1 MTELQANFSLE
12 PQQPINASFELG
24 DPTPIEA
31 TLSLDVTGITE
42 HDKLTNRDLPNQHPI
57 DAITGLR
64 EALAAK
70 QDTLV
75 AGLNVQI
82 NGNVISATD
91 TTYVAGQGISIVGNV
106 ISNTQVSAVWGNI
119 TGNIDEQTDLK
130 NALDTLDGKIDS
142 NHTEITAIALTMQSY
157 GNIVTHNTSEFA
169 TAAQGL
175 LADSALQPNDNIS
188 QLTNDVGYITNTA
201 LNGYATRAW
210 VADQG
215 YITGISSG
223 DVITALGYTPYNATN
238 PNGYITS
245 SALNGYATETFVTR
259 QGYITG
265 INSTDVTTALGYTP
279 YDSANPAGYITS
291 AALPTVNNSTIN
303 IQKNGTTIK
312 SFTLN
317 QASNETINI
326 PVPTD
331 TADLTNGAG
340 FITASA
346 LPTLADLTTE
356 TQMAA
361 INSGATSTN
370 IGQIA
375 TNTQAISDETTNREN
390 ADSALQSQIDAI
402 TAASDV
408 TDIVG
413 TYAELQAYD
422 TSILANNSIIK
433 VLQDESRNNETTY
446 YRWVITGGVGA
457 WSLIGEEGPYYT
469 KSEADTTFVP
479 QTRTVNGKALSANIT
494 LDPSDIGAATSAQ
507 GSLADTAVQP
517 GDLATVATTGAYSDL
532 SGKPTIPTK
541 TSDLTNDSGYITSSA
556 LSGYATETWVGQQGY
571 ITGIT
576 STDVTTALGFTPYNA
591 TNPAGYITSSALTPY
606 ALSANLST
614 VATSGSYNDLSN
626 KPTIPAAQVN
636 SDWNATSGVAQIFN
650 KPSIPRDTSDL
661 TNGAGFITGITSSDV
676 TTALGYTP
684 YSSSNPSG
692 YITSSALT
700 PYVLS
705 SSLASVA
712 TSGSYDDLSD
722 KPTIPTVNNATLT
735 IQKNGTN
742 VATFTANASSNVTAN
757 ISVPTNNNQLTNGAG
772 YITSSALNGYATE
785 SYVTTAT
792 ANMQTTGN
800 LVTSISSSSTDTQ
813 YPSAKCVYDIV
824 GDVETLINAL

>member
-31 TLSLDVTGITE
+31 TLSLNVTNTE
-42 HDKLTNRDLPNQHPI
+42 HDKLTNRDLPDQHPMT
-57 DAITGLR
+57 AITGLV
-64 EALAAK
+64 EALEAK

-91 TTYVAGQGISIVGNV
+91 TTYTAGTGISIVGNV
-106 ISNTQVSAVWGNI
+106 ISNTQTSAEWGNI
-119 TGNIDEQTDLK
+119 TGNIEEQTDLK

-245 SALNGYATETFVTR
+245 SALNGYATETFVTS

-291 AALPTVNNSTIN
+291 AALPT
-303 IQKNGTTIK
+303 
-312 SFTLN
+312 
-317 QASNETINI
+317 
-326 PVPTD
+326 
-331 TADLTNGAG
+331 
-340 FITASA
+340 
-346 LPTLADLTTE
+346 LADLATE

-361 INSGATSTN
+361 INSGATTTN
-370 IGQIA
+370 IRQIA

-422 TSILANNSIIK
+422 TTGLANKSIIK

-446 YRWVITGGVGA
+446 YRWVITNGTGA
-457 WSLIGEEGPYYT
+457 WVLIGEEGPYYT

-494 LDPSDIGAATSAQ
+494 LAPSDIGAATSAQ

-517 GDLATVATTGAYSDL
+517 GDLATVATSGSYTDL
-532 SGKPTIPTK
+532 TNKPTIPAAQIQ
-541 TSDLTNDSGYITSSA
+541 SDWTQT
-556 LSGYATETWVGQQGY
+556 T
-571 ITGIT
+571 
-576 STDVTTALGFTPYNA
+576 TTAVD
-591 TNPAGYITSSALTPY
+591 YIKNKPTLA
-606 ALSANLST
+606 T

-636 SDWNATSGVAQIFN
+636 ADWNATSGVARILN
-650 KPSIPRDTSDL
+650 KPTIPTVPTNVSAFTNDAGYITNSAL
-661 TNGAGFITGITSSDV
+661 TGYATQTWVGQQGFITGITSSDV

-684 YSSSNPSG
+684 YNATNPNG
-692 YITSSALT
+692 YITSAALT
-700 PYVLS
+700 PYALS
-705 SSLASVA
+705 ANLATVA
-712 TSGSYDDLSD
+712 TSGSYSDLSNT
-722 KPTIPTVNNATLT
+722 PTIPTVNNATITFTQGGTTKGT
-735 IQKNGTN
+735 ITLNQASNQTIAFDAGGGGGGGSYTAGDGIDITN
-742 VATFTANASSNVTAN
+742 NVISVDGVQTTETTLATVATSGSYNDLSGKPTVDQTYDGTSANAQSGVAIAGVLGDIETA
-757 ISVPTNNNQLTNGAG
+757 
-772 YITSSALNGYATE
+772 
-785 SYVTTAT
+785 
-792 ANMQTTGN
+792 
-800 LVTSISSSSTDTQ
+800 
-813 YPSAKCVYDIV
+813 
-824 GDVETLINAL
+824 INTIRGV

>member
-31 TLSLDVTGITE
+31 TLSLNVTNTE
-42 HDKLTNRDLPNQHPI
+42 HDKLTNRDLPDQHPMT
-57 DAITGLR
+57 AITGLV
-64 EALAAK
+64 EALEAK

-91 TTYVAGQGISIVGNV
+91 TTYTAGTGISIVGNV
-106 ISNTQVSAVWGNI
+106 ISNTQTSAEWGNI
-119 TGNIDEQTDLK
+119 TGNIEEQTDLK

-245 SALNGYATETFVTR
+245 SALNGYATETFVTS

-291 AALPTVNNSTIN
+291 AALPT
-303 IQKNGTTIK
+303 
-312 SFTLN
+312 
-317 QASNETINI
+317 
-326 PVPTD
+326 
-331 TADLTNGAG
+331 
-340 FITASA
+340 
-346 LPTLADLTTE
+346 LADLATE

-361 INSGATSTN
+361 INSGATTTN

-422 TSILANNSIIK
+422 TTGLANKSIIK

-446 YRWVITGGVGA
+446 YRWVITNGTGA
-457 WSLIGEEGPYYT
+457 WVLIGEEGPYYT

-494 LDPSDIGAATSAQ
+494 LAPSDIGAATSAQ

-517 GDLATVATTGAYSDL
+517 GDLATVATSGSYTDL
-532 SGKPTIPTK
+532 TNKPTIPAAQIQ
-541 TSDLTNDSGYITSSA
+541 SDWTQT
-556 LSGYATETWVGQQGY
+556 T
-571 ITGIT
+571 
-576 STDVTTALGFTPYNA
+576 TTAVD
-591 TNPAGYITSSALTPY
+591 YIKNKPTLA
-606 ALSANLST
+606 T

-636 SDWNATSGVAQIFN
+636 ADWNATSGVARILN
-650 KPSIPRDTSDL
+650 KPTIPTVPTNVSAFTNDAGYITNSAL
-661 TNGAGFITGITSSDV
+661 TGYATQTWVGQQGFITGITSSDV

-684 YSSSNPSG
+684 YNATNPNG
-692 YITSSALT
+692 YITSAALT
-700 PYVLS
+700 PYALS
-705 SSLASVA
+705 ANLATVA
-712 TSGSYDDLSD
+712 TSGSYSDLSNT
-722 KPTIPTVNNATLT
+722 PTIPTVNNATITFTQGGTTKGT
-735 IQKNGTN
+735 ITLNQASNQTIAFDAGGGGGGGSYTAGDGIDITN
-742 VATFTANASSNVTAN
+742 NVISVDGVQTTETTLATVATSGSYNDLSGKPTVDQTYDGTSANAQSGVAIAGVLGDIETA
-757 ISVPTNNNQLTNGAG
+757 
-772 YITSSALNGYATE
+772 
-785 SYVTTAT
+785 
-792 ANMQTTGN
+792 
-800 LVTSISSSSTDTQ
+800 
-813 YPSAKCVYDIV
+813 
-824 GDVETLINAL
+824 INTIRGV